1 MEIKSSKPISLADAK
16 EILSER
22 SKESEMGYE
31 QTQSLES
38 MERFSRHPKDKS
50 EKLIANLKENKK
62 ITSEIAVKLVD
73 IAPDNPSTVRAIV
86 SKEKL
91 DLSDEEIE
99 QIIKEVA

>member
-1 MEIKSSKPISLADAK
+1 MEIKSSKPISLSKAK

-38 MERFSRHPKDKS
+38 MERFSKNPKDKS
-50 EKLIANLKENKK
+50 EKLVASLMENKK
-62 ITSEIAVKLVD
+62 ITSEIAVKLAD
-73 IAPDNPSTVRAIV
+73 ICPDNPSTVRAIV
-86 SKEKL
+86 SKEKV